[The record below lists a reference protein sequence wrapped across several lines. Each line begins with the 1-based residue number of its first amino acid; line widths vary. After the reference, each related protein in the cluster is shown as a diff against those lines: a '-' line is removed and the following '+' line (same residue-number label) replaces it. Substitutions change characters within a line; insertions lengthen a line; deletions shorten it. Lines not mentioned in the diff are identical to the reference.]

1 MVFSTGSLIANRS
14 SFLSLFFWNV
24 EQRFESEEIL
34 IDTDDLLLCPIERN
48 IEEIINYY

>member
-1 MVFSTGSLIANRS
+1 MVFSTGSSIANRS

-24 EQRFESEEIL
+24 EQHFEEIL
-34 IDTDDLLLCPIERN
+34 IDTDNLLLYLIERK